1 VRTRTLHPNAAQAAT
16 TLPPMIDRRELGA
29 IFLGG
34 ALGALLRA
42 GLAEALPTEG
52 AEWPWATFLVN
63 VAGTALLGYWFTT
76 LPHTSYRRPL
86 LTTGFCGA
94 LTTFSTVQ
102 LELVE
107 MIDAGRPA
115 PAVLYLAVS
124 VAAGLAGAQM
134 ASAAARRAGA
144 A

>member
-1 VRTRTLHPNAAQAAT
+1 V
-16 TLPPMIDRRELGA
+16 IDRRELGA

-34 ALGALLRA
+34 ALGALVRA
-42 GLAEALPTEG
+42 GLGEAFPAGG
-52 AEWPWATFLVN
+52 AEWPWATFVVN
-63 VAGTALLGYWFTT
+63 VVGAALLGYWFTT

-107 MIDAGRPA
+107 MIDAGRSG
-115 PAVLYLAVS
+115 LAVAYIAAS
-124 VAAGLAGAQM
+124 LAAGLAGVQLAT
-134 ASAAARRAGA
+134 AAARRTETA
-144 A
+144 

>member
-1 VRTRTLHPNAAQAAT
+1 
-16 TLPPMIDRRELGA
+16 MIDRRELGA

-34 ALGALLRA
+34 ALGAVLRA
-42 GLAEALPTEG
+42 GLAEALPPAAG
-52 AEWPWATFLVN
+52 EWPWATFAVN
-63 VAGTALLGYWFTT
+63 IVGAALLGYWFTT

-107 MIDAGRPA
+107 MIDAGRTGLA
-115 PAVLYLAVS
+115 ALYLAAS
-124 VAAGLAGAQM
+124 VAAGLAGAQL
-134 ASAAARRAGA
+134 ATNAARRAGTA
-144 A
+144 

>member
-1 VRTRTLHPNAAQAAT
+1 MEQPLGLAS
-16 TLPPMIDRRELGA
+16 LPPMVDRREMGA
-29 IFLGG
+29 IFVGG

-42 GLAEALPTEG
+42 GLAEAFPAGE
-52 AEWPWATFLVN
+52 ADWPWATFVVN
-63 VAGTALLGYWFTT
+63 VVGAGLLGYWFTA

-107 MIDAGRPA
+107 MIDAGRVGLA
-115 PAVLYLAVS
+115 AAYLGLSLV
-124 VAAGLAGAQM
+124 AGLAGAQ
-134 ASAAARRAGA
+134 AATAVARRVGA

>member
-1 VRTRTLHPNAAQAAT
+1 MV
-16 TLPPMIDRRELGA
+16 DRRELGA

-34 ALGALLRA
+34 AMGALLRA
-42 GLAEALPTEG
+42 GLAEAIPAGEAG
-52 AEWPWATFLVN
+52 WPWATFAVN
-63 VAGTALLGYWFTT
+63 MAGAALLGYWFTS

-107 MIDAGRPA
+107 MIDAGR
-115 PAVLYLAVS
+115 VGLAVVYLGVS
-124 VAAGLAGAQM
+124 VVAGLAGVQV
-134 ASAAARRAGA
+134 ASGAARKAKA
-144 A
+144 T

>member
-1 VRTRTLHPNAAQAAT
+1 MVN
-16 TLPPMIDRRELGA
+16 RRELGA
-29 IFLGG
+29 IFVGG
-34 ALGALLRA
+34 AVGALMRA
-42 GLAEALPTEG
+42 GLAEALPAGGE
-52 AEWPWATFLVN
+52 EWPWATFLVN
-63 VAGTALLGYWFTT
+63 VAGTGLLGYWFTT

-107 MIDAGRPA
+107 MIDAGRLGLA
-115 PAVLYLAVS
+115 FLYLAAS
-124 VAAGLAGAQM
+124 LAAGLAGAQM
-134 ASAAARRAGA
+134 ATAVARRAGA